1 MTTFLL
7 TLSLF
12 VPAAPAKENLKED
25 PEATKL
31 LADARA
37 ARANWDHFPGFTADV
52 ELNVEGRVVK
62 GKVDVDARGKVSVEG
77 VEDDKL
83 TEWTKR
89 QLGSIVGHR
98 MADGGSLKTPCAFP
112 ANDQHHPLG
121 RAVQV
126 LNDEFHSSYR
136 IRDRQVIVVNR
147 SMEHARFT
155 ITVMENKQNAEK
167 QYLPAHYVVNTW
179 DLKSNGLKSS
189 ASYFHEWERVNKYD
203 LPTAT
208 LIVTATGDGK
218 QEARK
223 LVLSNHKLK

>member
-1 MTTFLL
+1 MTPFLL
-7 TLSLF
+7 SMGLL
-12 VPAAPAKENLKED
+12 VLAGPAKESLKED

-37 ARANWDHFPGFTADV
+37 ARANWDNFPGFTADV
-52 ELNVEGRVVK
+52 ELNIEGRVVK
-62 GKVDVDARGKVSVEG
+62 GKVDVDAKGKVSVEG
-77 VEDDKL
+77 IDDDKL
-83 TEWTKR
+83 SEWTKR
-89 QLGSIVGHR
+89 QLASIVAHR
-98 MADGGSLKTPCAFP
+98 LADGGSLKTPCAFP

-155 ITVMENKQNAEK
+155 ITVMENRQNAEK

-179 DLKSNGLKSS
+179 DLKTNALKSS
-189 ASYFHEWERVNKYD
+189 ASFFHEWERVGKYD
-203 LPTAT
+203 LPATA

-223 LVLSNHKLK
+223 LVLNNHKLK